1 MVKIRLKRI
10 GNKFNAIYRI
20 VVADARAPRD
30 GKFIEEIGFYNPHS
44 KELKIEKDLAFKW
57 LSNGAQLTD
66 TAKDLFTKE
75 KLIVEFNKQ
84 KPEKKVK
91 KAKPRKTKAK
101 SKDTKDKKT
110 KTVKKQQK
118 KESSKAEKEN
128 K

>member
-30 GKFIEEIGFYNPHS
+30 GKFIEEIGFYNPHN
-44 KELKIEKDLAFKW
+44 KELKIEKELAFKW

-66 TAKDLFTKE
+66 AAKDLFTKE
-75 KLIVEFNKQ
+75 KLITEYNKN
-84 KPEKKVK
+84 KPKKVVK
-91 KAKPRKTKAK
+91 KTKTRKSKAKEN
-101 SKDTKDKKT
+101 TKDKKQST
-110 KTVKKQQK
+110 KKQSSKSK
-118 KESSKAEKEN
+118 KEVEKN

>member
-20 VVADARAPRD
+20 IVADAKAPRD

-44 KELKIEKDLAFKW
+44 KELKIEKELAFKW

-75 KLIVEFNKQ
+75 KLIAEFNKQ
-84 KPEKKVK
+84 RPQKKVK
-91 KAKPRKTKAK
+91 KAKTRKTK
-101 SKDTKDKKT
+101 SKETKDKKN
-110 KTVKKQQK
+110 KSVKKQTK
-118 KESSKAEKEN
+118 TKSSKVEKPA

>member
-20 VVADARAPRD
+20 IVADAKAPRD

-44 KELKIEKDLAFKW
+44 KELKIEKELAFKW

-75 KLIVEFNKQ
+75 KLIAEFNKQ
-84 KPEKKVK
+84 RPQKKVK
-91 KAKPRKTKAK
+91 KAKTRKTK
-101 SKDTKDKKT
+101 SKETKDEKNKS
-110 KTVKKQQK
+110 VKKQTK
-118 KESSKAEKEN
+118 TKSSKVEKPA

>member
-20 VVADARAPRD
+20 IVADAKAPRD

-44 KELKIEKDLAFKW
+44 KELKIEKELAFKW

-75 KLIVEFNKQ
+75 KLIAEFNKQ
-84 KPEKKVK
+84 KPQKKVK
-91 KAKPRKTKAK
+91 KVKTRKTK
-101 SKDTKDKKT
+101 SKETKDKKN
-110 KTVKKQQK
+110 KSVKKQTK
-118 KESSKAEKEN
+118 TKSSKVEKSA

>member
-91 KAKPRKTKAK
+91 KTKPRKTKAK
-101 SKDTKDKKT
+101 SKDTKEKKT

>member
-101 SKDTKDKKT
+101 SKDTKEKKT